1 MKKLVLIMLSLVMLA
16 TSLVACSKET
26 EEKLPDGAV
35 PVLSNYP
42 NLEYILPGEY
52 DTSKFED
59 GTWARYGFATLV
71 AEVDGELA
79 IMPAHTCGGSD
90 APYISKSEVYK
101 LGDISGGDRGVF
113 LGDELFIP
121 EKCVGMVHSYNLHRL
136 LIFTTT
142 DKIGTIHVME
152 KDGESWD
159 YFLTENK
166 ITIDGKI
173 LLVYYEWNS
182 MFCDGPKKIYVVT
195 STGVSVLHTDEYLNN
210 GRSEFSSI
218 EVERLVTPE
227 WWKYMRPTNGTQT
240 EDGTVWIGERE
251 GVIAINTD
259 GSMTYYPIDYFD
271 AIFGKADS
279 RHKMYGDRST

>member
-16 TSLVACSKET
+16 TSLVTCSKET
-26 EEKLPDGAV
+26 EEKLPNGAV

-101 LGDISGGDRGVF
+101 FGDISGGDNGVF
-113 LGDELFIP
+113 LGDELLIP
-121 EKCVGMVHSYNLHRL
+121 EKCVGMVHSYNLNRL
-136 LIFTTT
+136 LVFSTT
-142 DKIGTIHVME
+142 DSASTVYFLSRE
-152 KDGESWD
+152 TENDD
-159 YFLTENK
+159 YDLTENK
-166 ITIDGKI
+166 ISLDGKVF
-173 LLVYYEWNS
+173 LVYYEWDS
-182 MFCDGPKKIYVVT
+182 MFYDGPKKIYVVT
-195 STGVSVLHTDEYLNN
+195 STGVSVLHADEYLNS

-218 EVERLVTPE
+218 KMEKLITPE
-227 WWKYMRPTNGTQT
+227 WWKYMRPTNGTRT
-240 EDGTVWIGERE
+240 DNGTVWIGERE

-259 GSMTYYPIDYFD
+259 GSITYYPIDYFN
-271 AIFGKADS
+271 AMREKE
-279 RHKMYGDRST
+279 KK